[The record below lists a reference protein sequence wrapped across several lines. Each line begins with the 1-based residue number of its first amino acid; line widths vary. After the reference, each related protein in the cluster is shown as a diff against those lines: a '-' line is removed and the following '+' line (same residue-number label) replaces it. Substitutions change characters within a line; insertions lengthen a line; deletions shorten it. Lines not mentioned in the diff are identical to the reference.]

1 MNKRVCALRR
11 KLSIL
16 TGRAYGC
23 WGDDVLAQR
32 LGDRVNTAL
41 RPQLSE
47 YIVPVKPNG
56 ACADTKCHTDF
67 FVGFAFRAPGQN
79 IVFARA
85 DRSSCGFNDQVAVGF
100 MQARAEQICAA

>member
-1 MNKRVCALRR
+1 MP
-11 KLSIL
+11 
-16 TGRAYGC
+16 
-23 WGDDVLAQR
+23 GDNVLAQR
-32 LGDRVNTAL
+32 FRNRISTAV
-41 RPQLSE
+41 RRQCFE

-85 DRSSCGFNDQVAVGF
+85 DRSSCGFDDQVAVGF